1 MPTKTLAGTPVDT
14 DDEGYLI
21 NHAQWNKDVA
31 AALAAE
37 QGVALTDEHWK
48 VLEFIDTD
56 FKERG
61 VVPGMRRMNKVGNI
75 PTKDLYALF
84 PDGSI
89 KKAVK
94 ISGYPKS
101 VSCV

>member
-37 QGVALTDEHWK
+37 QGVALTDEH
-48 VLEFIDTD
+48 
-56 FKERG
+56 
-61 VVPGMRRMNKVGNI
+61 
-75 PTKDLYALF
+75 
-84 PDGSI
+84 
-89 KKAVK
+89 
-94 ISGYPKS
+94 
-101 VSCV
+101 

>member
-1 MPTKTLAGTPVDT
+1 MPTKNLAGTPVDT
-14 DDEGYLI
+14 DDEGYLV
-21 NHAQWNKDVA
+21 NHSQWNKDVA
-31 AALAAE
+31 AVLAAE
-37 QGVALTDEHWK
+37 EGIALTDGHWK
-48 VLEFIDTD
+48 VIDFIDTD

-84 PDGSI
+84 PDGPI
-89 KKAVK
+89 KKAAR
-94 ISGYPKS
+94 ISGYPKP

>member
-1 MPTKTLAGTPVDT
+1 MPQKTLAGATVDT
-14 DDEGYLI
+14 DGEGYLT

-37 QGVALTDEHWK
+37 EGITLTDAHWK
-48 VLEFIDTD
+48 ILEFIDAD

-84 PDGSI
+84 PDGPI
-89 KKAVK
+89 KKAAK
-94 ISGYPKS
+94 ISGYPKPA
-101 VSCV
+101 SCV

>member
-101 VSCV
+101 ASCV